1 MRMAFTYFR
10 ANHEIARRN
19 RSIRISEK
27 PARKL
32 CETSSIM
39 KFYEG
44 TMGLSKLPS
53 YQFVSSDLPPLIET
67 YCKLRQS

>member
-32 CETSSIM
+32 CETSSVRYAPARYS
-39 KFYEG
+39 FTTELTSG
-44 TMGLSKLPS
+44 RHSPSLSKSL
-53 YQFVSSDLPPLIET
+53 FNV
-67 YCKLRQS
+67 